1 MSYNFKYIIV
11 CLLQLMRMI
20 LLFGVVTVRLN
31 EKVGII
37 AFYAILVVSIVIFGF
52 GIISKDNMIIGVGI
66 SLFIC
71 VFLLKSEFKLEVLFW
86 KKR

>member
-11 CLLQLMRMI
+11 CLLQLMRII

-37 AFYAILVVSIVIFGF
+37 AFYAILVVSILIFGF
-52 GIISKDNMIIGVGI
+52 GIVSRDNMIIGIGI
-66 SLFIC
+66 SLFVC
-71 VFLLKSEFKLEVLFW
+71 AFLVKSEFKLEVLFW
-86 KKR
+86 KNR

>member
-11 CLLQLMRMI
+11 CLLQLLRMI

-37 AFYAILVVSIVIFGF
+37 AFYAILVVSILIFGF
-52 GIISKDNMIIGVGI
+52 GIVSRDNMIIGIGI
-66 SLFIC
+66 SLFVC
-71 VFLLKSEFKLEVLFW
+71 AFLVKSE
-86 KKR
+86 

>member
-1 MSYNFKYIIV
+1 
-11 CLLQLMRMI
+11 MI

-37 AFYAILVVSIVIFGF
+37 AFYAILVVSILIFGF
-52 GIISKDNMIIGVGI
+52 GIVSRDNMIIGIGI

-71 VFLLKSEFKLEVLFW
+71 TFLVKSEFKLEVLFW
-86 KKR
+86 KNR

>member
-11 CLLQLMRMI
+11 CLLQLLRMI

>member
-11 CLLQLMRMI
+11 CLLQLLRMI

-37 AFYAILVVSIVIFGF
+37 AFYAILVVSIYLVLG
-52 GIISKDNMIIGVGI
+52 
-66 SLFIC
+66 LY
-71 VFLLKSEFKLEVLFW
+71 LETI
-86 KKR
+86 

>member
-11 CLLQLMRMI
+11 CLLQLLRMI

-37 AFYAILVVSIVIFGF
+37 AFYAILVVSILIFGF
-52 GIISKDNMIIGVGI
+52 GIVSRDNMIIGIGI
-66 SLFIC
+66 SLFVC
-71 VFLLKSEFKLEVLFW
+71 AFLVKSEFKLEVLFW
-86 KKR
+86 KNR

>member
-1 MSYNFKYIIV
+1 
-11 CLLQLMRMI
+11 MRMI

>member
-1 MSYNFKYIIV
+1 
-11 CLLQLMRMI
+11 
-20 LLFGVVTVRLN
+20 VRLN

>member
-11 CLLQLMRMI
+11 CLLQLLRMI

-37 AFYAILVVSIVIFGF
+37 AFYAILVVSILIFGF
-52 GIISKDNMIIGVGI
+52 GIVSRDNMIIGIGI

-71 VFLLKSEFKLEVLFW
+71 TFLVKSEFKLEVLFW
-86 KKR
+86 KNR